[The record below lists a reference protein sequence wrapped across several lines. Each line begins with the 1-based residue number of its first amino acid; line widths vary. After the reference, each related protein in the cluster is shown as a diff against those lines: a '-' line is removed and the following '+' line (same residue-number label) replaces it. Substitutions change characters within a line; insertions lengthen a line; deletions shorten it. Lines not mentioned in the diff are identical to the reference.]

1 MTSDIEAARSGYCDL
16 FGWEFSEADM
26 GEMGTYTLFKI
37 NGIDFAGG
45 MKMPPGTEAPPNWL
59 PYLCIDDTDTRTAQA
74 VELGAT
80 THVPPT
86 DIPNAG
92 RFSVLADPT
101 GAAFAMIQIRQD
113 D

>member
-1 MTSDIEAARSGYCDL
+1 
-16 FGWEFSEADM
+16 M